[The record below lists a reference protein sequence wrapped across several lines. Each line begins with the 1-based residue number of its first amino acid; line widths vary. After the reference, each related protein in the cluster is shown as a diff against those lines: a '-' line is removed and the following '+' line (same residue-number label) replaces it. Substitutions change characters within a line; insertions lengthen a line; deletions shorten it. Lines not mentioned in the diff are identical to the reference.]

1 MPFVDHLTNVIYQL
15 IFQIEA
21 TIGKRCRDFFKKR
34 VIKIQYF
41 ASAFNNFL
49 SMVTPK
55 VTFDAYDIQNFNS
68 SRNEL
73 NMDIQGVVFEN
84 RIPTEM
90 SLNEILSAQMASE
103 IKEFRCNNIENPK
116 EVALLIGIS
125 GSTCLPR
132 AAELSHLSS
141 RTLLH
146 PVYTTTLLNRIAMCT
161 SSVRWISY
169 FILLLTGLR
178 FNCTKIIVDDEEDGK
193 FHCDVIKKYKIDDN
207 TEISWQYVNE
217 LYITID
223 LEKKSFILTGG
234 TLFFG

>member
-1 MPFVDHLTNVIYQL
+1 MSSTNWYFKYKKLQENDVEIL
-15 IFQIEA
+15 L
-21 TIGKRCRDFFKKR
+21 KKR

-41 ASAFNNFL
+41 AGVFNNFL

-55 VTFDAYDIQNFNS
+55 VTLDAYDMQNFNS

-73 NMDIQGVVFEN
+73 NMDIQKVVFED

-116 EVALLIGIS
+116 EVALLIGTS
-125 GSTCLPR
+125 GSIYLPR
-132 AAELSHLSS
+132 VAELSHLSS

-146 PVYTTTLLNRIAMCT
+146 PAYTTTLLNRIAMCT

-178 FNCTKIIVDDEEDGK
+178 SNCTRIIVDDEEDGK
-193 FHCDVIKKYKIDDN
+193 FHCDVIKKYKVDDN
-207 TEISWQYVNE
+207 IEISW
-217 LYITID
+217 
-223 LEKKSFILTGG
+223 
-234 TLFFG
+234 